1 VHKLIFAL
9 IHKIFYSLSLLFP
22 EPVVRQNI
30 MVGEASSPHCRQE
43 EERKRERERGFPSK
57 THHMTYFL
65 RVGYLLK
72 FSECPQIV
80 PPARD
85 LCSS

>member
-43 EERKRERERGFPSK
+43 EERKREREREVS
-57 THHMTYFL
+57 
-65 RVGYLLK
+65 
-72 FSECPQIV
+72 PQR
-80 PPARD
+80 PTT
-85 LCSS
+85 